1 MCHTWIDLEGS
12 DERKELDMKIL
23 HTADIHLKEYEDER
37 WKALQELIEIG
48 KRERVEIFAISGDL
62 FNKDISAENLRPKI
76 RELFS
81 NNGFQVVL
89 IPGNHDS
96 DSYRSGMYFGE
107 DTTILTSSEDCLEYK
122 GVRICGVP
130 FEPIGGEEVLR
141 KLHSLRDRFASG
153 KKKNIL
159 LYHGELLDAFFSRKD
174 FGDEGEERYMPIKLS
189 YFKDSNIDYVLAGHF
204 HSNFQVRRLA
214 NGGYFVYPGSPLSLT
229 KRETG
234 QRKINIFK
242 LGDPPGEYLLKT
254 PYLEEVNII
263 FDPLEDKN
271 PLQIVRKHLEGL
283 STEARIIL
291 TIKGYVNSK
300 KIRMNESELV
310 EEIKRI
316 ASNRCIELPKFEFK
330 DIQVILEDELFK
342 KLSHK
347 LEQANYDDK
356 RKSQMRDIVIKA
368 MSEAGA

>member
-1 MCHTWIDLEGS
+1 
-12 DERKELDMKIL
+12 MKIL

-37 WKALQELIEIG
+37 WKALKKLIEIG
-48 KRERVEIFAISGDL
+48 KKEKVEIFLTSGDL
-62 FNKDISAENLRPKI
+62 FNKDIDAENLRPKI

-81 NNGFQVVL
+81 HNGFQIVL

-96 DSYRSGMYFGE
+96 DSYKSGMYFGE
-107 DTTILTSSEDCLEYK
+107 DTTILTDLENCFEYK
-122 GVRICGVP
+122 GVRICGIP
-130 FEPIGGEEVLR
+130 FESIGGEEIICR
-141 KLHSLRDRFASG
+141 LHSLRDKFTPD

-174 FGDEGEERYMPIKLS
+174 FGDEGRERYMPIKLS
-189 YFKDSNIDYVLAGHF
+189 YFKDLNIDYVLAGHF

-234 QRKINIFK
+234 QRKVNIFEVGK
-242 LGDPPGEYLLKT
+242 PPGEYLLNT

-263 FDPLEDKN
+263 FDPLKDEI
-271 PLQIVRKHLEGL
+271 PLEIVKKHLA
-283 STEARIIL
+283 SFPPEAKIIL

-300 KIRMNESELV
+300 EIEMDESELV
-310 EEIKRI
+310 EEIKKI
-316 ASNRCIELPKFEFK
+316 ALKRCAELPKFEFK
-330 DIQVILEDELFK
+330 DIQTILEDELFK

-347 LEQANYDDK
+347 LEQADYDEKKK
-356 RKSQMRDIVIKA
+356 RQMCDIAIKA
-368 MSEAGA
+368 MSEARV